1 MTRRGTGGAS
11 RPLLLGVEVG
21 GTTLRVAVATSPRCV
36 VARRSLPTPAAKG
49 PDALVDIIAR
59 TVDDVLR
66 ETGGVVEA
74 AGVGFAG
81 PLDPRTGVVL
91 DSPHLRAFRNVPLKA
106 MLEERLGARV
116 ALDNCENVAALAEHR
131 LGAGKGAREMV
142 YVAVGT
148 GIGAGIIHNGR
159 LYHGAHG
166 AAGEVGHM
174 LLMPDGPACAC
185 GKRGCWEALVSG
197 PAIARD
203 ARERLAK
210 GDASALRQL
219 AGGDPARVTSELV
232 AQAAQSGDTLARE
245 VLARAA
251 RYLGMGLANIVTA
264 LDPEVVAVGG
274 GVAQLG
280 DVLLAP
286 AFAEARRNM
295 YPFHAQR
302 VRLAASAL
310 GDTAGVTGALLLAA
324 RAKRAGDSEGALP
337 LRASPSQNA
346 G

>member
-1 MTRRGTGGAS
+1 MTRQRTDTAR

-21 GTTLRVAVATSPRCV
+21 GTTLRVALAASPRGI

-49 PDALVDIIAR
+49 PEALVDIIAGA
-59 TVDDVLR
+59 VDDLLR
-66 ETGGVVEA
+66 EAGGVVGA

-91 DSPHLRAFRNVPLKA
+91 DSPHLRAFRDVPLRA
-106 MLEERLGARV
+106 LLEARLGVPV

-159 LYHGAHG
+159 LHHGARG

-185 GKRGCWEALVSG
+185 GKRGCWESLVSG

-203 ARERLAK
+203 AKERLAK
-210 GDASALRQL
+210 GDASALRRL

-251 RYLGMGLANIVTA
+251 RYLGVGLANVVTA
-264 LDPEVVAVGG
+264 LDPEVVVVGG
-274 GVAQLG
+274 GVAQVG
-280 DVLLAP
+280 DALLAP

-295 YPFHAQR
+295 YPFQAQR
-302 VRLAASAL
+302 VRLAASTL
-310 GDTAGVTGALLLAA
+310 GDAAGVTGALLLA
-324 RAKRAGDSEGALP
+324 GGV
-337 LRASPSQNA
+337 
-346 G
+346 